1 MLRTKS
7 IISIG
12 VLVVT
17 VGVWGLLG
25 WRLLLAGGV
34 VQGTLSSSWHGLA
47 RRSAWAHWVNGMP
60 TVERG
65 KATLK
70 AGEQFEI
77 AVQPISVCPYLK
89 IQTDPVG
96 GVMIRSKD
104 RPNAVETDRGF
115 ATNNLP
121 RTFDGYHF
129 LMATDTAVDLESF
142 QFTCRP

>member
-7 IISIG
+7 LISIG
-12 VLVVT
+12 LLALT

-34 VQGTLSSSWHGLA
+34 VQGSLSSSWHGLA
-47 RRSAWAHWVNGMP
+47 RRSAWAHWVNGSPMIRDGVAYLQP
-60 TVERG
+60 G
-65 KATLK
+65 Q
-70 AGEQFEI
+70 QFEI

-89 IQTDPVG
+89 IQTDPMGRVT
-96 GVMIRSKD
+96 ILSKD
-104 RPNAVETDRGF
+104 RLNAVATDRGF
-115 ATNNLP
+115 TTNNLP

-129 LMATDTAVDLESF
+129 LIATETAVDLKTF